1 MHVSCLVTKH
11 IYMYIYMYIQNIII
25 VADVRYNKGLPIPMQ
40 FIRKGVI

>member
-11 IYMYIYMYIQNIII
+11 IYMYIYMYIQNII